1 MKKKLALGFV
11 SLSIAGLLTAGTI
24 LPTVN
29 GGAAST
35 SFTTWTAYSTN
46 KVIQQ
51 ATRNESFI
59 NTGDTVKIKMMR
71 EEYESSQLIITS
83 EGKQSFDLTKV
94 DLIDNNTGKTLP
106 KENIEIFVQ
115 KYMKLDVERYS
126 GFDRYY
132 GGGDMIPD
140 MLLPIEYAKSNNEN
154 YIEAN
159 SNQGITIQINSFG
172 VDAGVYTGNF
182 TLRVGD
188 ETVEI
193 PVEVT
198 VWDILLEGKSDI
210 QTCWLIY
217 SMYMFTGEFDAS
229 ERMMDIYSDFLTR
242 YKANPYVI
250 QESVMNSPEALFQDV
265 ERMWGMKS
273 YNSIIIPYDFPLT
286 YRADTYEGT
295 KAANYIVK
303 LAEKSTEENFYL
315 DYALFYP
322 STYDEA
328 DVIATKKAA
337 SPEFFKKGGQYD
349 LTLEKAIT
357 ILEQKGYFTSH
368 TDEWNNRVKEAIR
381 NIPDIFTNC
390 GYVEDWV
397 SSWPATYCPRFDA
410 LSVQK
415 NQQAY
420 QDYAAINSNNDFW
433 TYTCCDPDNPLP
445 SHHLDDDCLS
455 MRVLGWQEKSLNV
468 NGYLYYMA
476 NMYAK
481 EGNAYDYST
490 PYEVADRNGAANG
503 DGYVMYPGRPYGSPE
518 PFPSMRL
525 VTYRD
530 GLEDYDMLDVY
541 ENKIEEMAKFYG
553 LENIDPRDY
562 VKDIYGSL
570 FNLAVP
576 TDNHETLFAAREE
589 LAERILSFEN
599 DNNIFT
605 SVRLEGEN
613 ALLDVYSTAHDLK
626 FNGLELSAEEIET
639 GKYHYV
645 YNLSSAKGDV
655 QITSEG
661 GSVYTYHN
669 DGYNNITKFGSSN
682 VQTLVSDQS
691 TFEVK
696 DGEVEANIVS
706 VRYESTNKTIRFKP
720 TISINNIDLTGGKKL
735 YFEIE
740 NTSSEKEL
748 YFDLDLSTDARNV
761 NVGGGFCLPNHSKT
775 IEIDLTYVEKIKLED
790 VNTIQL
796 TFVNYYFD
804 ENDEM
809 CIEDDRNFVL
819 GDFYLKY

>member
-1 MKKKLALGFV
+1 MKKSLAFGFV
-11 SLSIAGLLTAGTI
+11 SLSIAGLLTAGCI
-24 LPTVN
+24 LPAVN

-51 ATRNESFI
+51 ATRNESFV
-59 NTGDTVKIKMMR
+59 NTGDTIKIKMMR
-71 EEYESSQLIITS
+71 DEYESSQLIITS
-83 EGKQSFDLTKV
+83 EGRQSFDLTKV
-94 DLIDNNTGKTLP
+94 DLVDASTGKVLP

-126 GFDRYY
+126 GFDKYFS
-132 GGGDMIPD
+132 GGDMIPD

-154 YIEAN
+154 FVEAN
-159 SNQGITIQINSFG
+159 SNQGISIQ
-172 VDAGVYTGNF
+172 VDSNGIEAGVYSGTF
-182 TLRVGD
+182 ELRVGD
-188 ETVEI
+188 DVVDI
-193 PVEVT
+193 PLEVT
-198 VWDILLEGKSDI
+198 VWDILLEGKSAI

-217 SMYMFTGEFDAS
+217 SMYMFTGEYDAS
-229 ERMMDIYSDFLTR
+229 EHMMDVYSDFLTR

-265 ERMWGMKS
+265 ERMWGMKN

-295 KAANYIVK
+295 KAASYIVK

-337 SPEFFKKGGQYD
+337 SPDFFKEGGQYD

-357 ILEQKGYFTSH
+357 MLEQKGYFASH
-368 TDEWNNRVKEAIR
+368 TDEWNNRVKDAIR
-381 NIPDIFTNC
+381 NIPDVFTNC

-397 SSWPATYCPRFDA
+397 STWPATYCPRFDA

-420 QDYAAINSNNDFW
+420 QDYASINSNNDFW

-476 NMYAK
+476 NMYGK
-481 EGNAYDYST
+481 EGNAYEYTT
-490 PYEVADRNGAANG
+490 PYEIADRNGAANG

-541 ENKIEEMAKFYG
+541 ENKIEEMCEFYG
-553 LENIDPRDY
+553 LEDIDPRTY
-562 VKDIYGSL
+562 VDDIYSSL

-576 TDNHETLFAAREE
+576 TESHETLFAAREE

-599 DNNIFT
+599 ENNIFT
-605 SVRLEGEN
+605 SVRLEGDN
-613 ALLDVYSTAHDLK
+613 ALLDVYSTNPTLK
-626 FNGLELSAEEIET
+626 FNGLEMTAEEIGT

-645 YNLSSAKGDV
+645 YNLSDV
-655 QITSEG
+655 KSDVEITAENG
-661 GSVYTYHN
+661 ETYIFHN
-669 DGYNNITKFGSSN
+669 DGYKNITKFGNSN
-682 VQTLVSDQS
+682 VNTLVSDQS
-691 TFEVK
+691 TYEIK
-696 DGEVEANIVS
+696 DGRVETNIVS
-706 VRYESTNKTIRFKP
+706 VRYESTNKTIRFTP
-720 TISINNIDLTGGKKL
+720 TIAFTNVDLTGGKKL
-735 YFEIE
+735 YFELD
-740 NTSSEKEL
+740 NTSLEQEL
-748 YFDLDLSTDARNV
+748 YFDFELCTASRNV
-761 NVGGGFCLPNHSKT
+761 TIGGGFCLPNHSKL
-775 IEIDLTYVEKIKLED
+775 IEIDLSNVDKIKLED
-790 VNTIQL
+790 VTSIEIS
-796 TFVNYYFD
+796 FVNYYFD
-804 ENDEM
+804 ENDEL
-809 CIEDDRNFVL
+809 CIEDDRSFAL
-819 GDFYLKY
+819 GDFYVKY

>member
-1 MKKKLALGFV
+1 MKKGFTLGFL
-11 SLSIAGLLTAGTI
+11 SLSIVGLLAAGAVT
-24 LPTVN
+24 PVVN
-29 GGAAST
+29 GGVAST

-51 ATRNESFI
+51 ATRNDSFI

-71 EEYESSQLIITS
+71 DEYESSQLIITS
-83 EGKQSFDLTKV
+83 EERQSFDLTKTDLV
-94 DLIDNNTGKTLP
+94 DSTTGKTLP

-126 GFDRYY
+126 GFDKYFS
-132 GGGDMIPD
+132 GGDMIPD

-154 YIEAN
+154 FVEAN
-159 SNQGITIQINSFG
+159 SNQGITIQ
-172 VDAGVYTGNF
+172 VDSNGMEAGVYTGTF
-182 TLRVGD
+182 VLRVGD
-188 ETVEI
+188 ETVNI

-210 QTCWLIY
+210 QSCWLIY
-217 SMYMFTGEFDAS
+217 SMYMFTGEYDAS
-229 ERMMDIYSDFLTR
+229 EHMMDVYSEFLTR

-265 ERMWGMKS
+265 ERMWGMKN
-273 YNSIIIPYDFPLT
+273 YNSIIIPYDFPLN
-286 YRADTYEGT
+286 YNADTYEGT

-337 SPEFFKKGGQYD
+337 SPEFFKEGGQYE
-349 LTLEKAIT
+349 LTLEKAIK
-357 ILEQKGYFTSH
+357 ILENKGYFASH
-368 TDEWNNRVKEAIR
+368 TDEWNNRVKDAIR
-381 NIPDIFTNC
+381 NIPEIFTNC

-397 SSWPATYCPRFDA
+397 STWPATYCPRFDA

-420 QDYAAINSNNDFW
+420 QDYASINSNNDFW

-490 PYEVADRNGAANG
+490 PYDVADRNGAANG
-503 DGYVMYPGRPYGSPE
+503 DGYIMYPGRPYGSPE

-541 ENKIEEMAKFYG
+541 ETKIEEMCEFYG
-553 LENIDPRDY
+553 LENIDPRKY
-562 VKDIYGSL
+562 VDDIYSSL

-576 TDNHETLFAAREE
+576 TESHETLFNAREQ
-589 LAERILSFEN
+589 LAERILNFNNEY
-599 DNNIFT
+599 NIFT
-605 SVRLEGEN
+605 NTRLEGET
-613 ALLDVYSTAHDLK
+613 ALLDVYSTNPSLK
-626 FNGLELSAEEIET
+626 FNGQEVNATEVSS

-645 YNLSSAKGDV
+645 YKLNQAKDTV
-655 QITSEG
+655 RLTVDNEE
-661 GSVYTYHN
+661 VYVYEN
-669 DGYNNITKFGSSN
+669 DGYKNVTNFGASN
-682 VQTLVSDQS
+682 VGTLVSDQS

-696 DGEVEANIVS
+696 NGSIDANIVS
-706 VRYESTNKTIRFKP
+706 VRYESTNKTIRFTP
-720 TISINNIDLTGGKKL
+720 ALALSNINIAGGKKL
-735 YFEIE
+735 YFNLT
-740 NTSSEKEL
+740 NTSSEQEL
-748 YFDLDLSTDARNV
+748 YFDFDLCTASRNV
-761 NVGGGFCLPNHSKT
+761 TVGGGFCLPNHSKL
-775 IEIDLTYVEKIKLED
+775 IEIDLSNVDKIKLED
-790 VNTIQL
+790 VTSLEIS
-796 TFVNYYFD
+796 FVNYYFD

-809 CIEDDRNFVL
+809 CIEDDRTFTL
-819 GDFYLKY
+819 GDFYVKY